1 MNPDTPTP
9 EEIDQM
15 FKAMDDSVWVIDN
28 HIANG
33 PYEFQTQAECNAEVE
48 RNVAHLE
55 IMLSKSYIQDAGRE
69 LATYEVA
76 ITDGN
81 TYIADHPAEGDNKG
95 NNGIGNGVS

>member
-1 MNPDTPTP
+1 MADELNPADPYVPTP
-9 EEIDQM
+9 EELEQM

-28 HIANG
+28 KIANG
-33 PYEFQTQAECNAEVE
+33 PYPDQTQAQANAEVE

-55 IMLSKSYIQDAGRE
+55 IMLSKSYIQDAGHE

-81 TYIADHPAEGDNKG
+81 NYIATHPVVEG
-95 NNGIGNGVS
+95 